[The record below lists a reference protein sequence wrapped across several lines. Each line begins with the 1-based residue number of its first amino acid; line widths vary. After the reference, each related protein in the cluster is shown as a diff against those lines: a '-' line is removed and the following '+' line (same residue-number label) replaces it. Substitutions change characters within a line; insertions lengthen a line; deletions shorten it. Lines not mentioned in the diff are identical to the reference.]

1 MKRTLPYTYTYITL
15 TYIVFLIKG
24 INSPKFYSEISKHE
38 TPSIVHHTC
47 GPGSEISFAPLISN
61 SILSVQNSQKEF
73 PMNINN
79 DNSPNNNTNTNN
91 NGIRPHSLISSPSSS
106 FKKIILS
113 GDLFD
118 KHILEIGPNG
128 YEQGLRKKKDGHF
141 YLGFVDYKDS
151 NGNIANDYVLPS
163 TSQMLNNNNNN
174 EHTHNNCKRLFEIVY
189 DKNDNIYLLNFL
201 HRQLTMNCL
210 IIEYDY
216 YLDYFKNINILIGD
230 VTLVFYA
237 KKNNDKHSI
246 EVIVNDKNNKVS
258 NYSFLEYAMPV
269 TLGRKNCTITLKHEN
284 VSKVHA
290 FIFFSKEKGKFFIKD
305 NFSTNKTYLI
315 LKEGDTLAINHSY
328 DAKIG
333 DKQLKIEYIN
343 N

>member
-1 MKRTLPYTYTYITL
+1 
-15 TYIVFLIKG
+15 
-24 INSPKFYSEISKHE
+24 
-38 TPSIVHHTC
+38 
-47 GPGSEISFAPLISN
+47 
-61 SILSVQNSQKEF
+61 
-73 PMNINN
+73 MNVNN
-79 DNSPNNNTNTNN
+79 DNSPNNINN
-91 NGIRPHSLISSPSSS
+91 NGIRPHSLVSNTTL
-106 FKKIILS
+106 FKKVILS

-118 KHILEIGPNG
+118 KHLLEIGPNG

-141 YLGFVDYKDS
+141 YLGFADYKDS
-151 NGNIANDYVLPS
+151 NGNIANDYVLPPS
-163 TSQMLNNNNNN
+163 SQALNNDNY
-174 EHTHNNCKRLFEIVY
+174 NCKRLFEIVF

-230 VTLVFYA
+230 VTLIFYA
-237 KKNNDKHSI
+237 KRNNDKHSI
-246 EVIVNDKNNKVS
+246 EVTVNNKNNKVS

-269 TLGRKNCTITLKHEN
+269 TIGRKNCTITLKHEN

-290 FIFFSKEKGKFFIKD
+290 FIFFSKEKGKFFIND

-333 DKQLKIEYIN
+333 DKQIKIEYISN
-343 N
+343 